1 MKRTKVSTKMV
12 KTYVGMIQKY
22 RNKGIYYTV
31 KLSHGPHARV
41 LHHIP
46 TCFNR
51 FNTLMV
57 TMVTIN
63 KQTNHRYCAVAQEQ
77 ACPLASQGFLDM
89 KPTQEAIRKTALMI
103 AAIFGVLHNSILL
116 LHYTYVAIGDH
127 AV

>member
-57 TMVTIN
+57 TMVT
-63 KQTNHRYCAVAQEQ
+63 KQTNKPSLLCSGSRAGMPTCK
-77 ACPLASQGFLDM
+77 SGFLGH
-89 KPTQEAIRKTALMI
+89 EAYPGSDKEDSTDDSSHLWC
-103 AAIFGVLHNSILL
+103 
-116 LHYTYVAIGDH
+116 VA
-127 AV
+127 